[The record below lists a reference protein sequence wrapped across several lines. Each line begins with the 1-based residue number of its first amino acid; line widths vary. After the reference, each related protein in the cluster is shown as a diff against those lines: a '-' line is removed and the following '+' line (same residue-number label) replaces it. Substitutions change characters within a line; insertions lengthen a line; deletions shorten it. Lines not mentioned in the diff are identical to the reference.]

1 MYGLGAGGSV
11 CGGSAVNLIF
21 LGPPGAGK
29 GTQANLLV
37 RQYGIPQISTG
48 DILRSAVANQT
59 VMGVR
64 AKSYMDAG
72 LLVPDEVVVG
82 IVNERLACD
91 DCRSGFILD
100 GFPRTVA
107 QADALGVMLGGAGRS
122 IEHVVSFEVDYA
134 VLLGRLTGRRMCK
147 ECGRGF
153 HVVYDRSSVEG
164 RCDACGGELYQRDDD
179 KEETI
184 RRRLDVYD
192 EQTVPLK
199 QYYERA
205 SLLRRVDA
213 LGSIEAVFQSIQ
225 NILASR

>member
-1 MYGLGAGGSV
+1 MSGNEGAM
-11 CGGSAVNLIF
+11 NLIF

-59 VMGVR
+59 ALGVK

-82 IVNERLACD
+82 IVNERLAAA
-91 DCRSGFILD
+91 DCASGFVLD

-107 QADALGVMLGGAGRS
+107 QADALSGMLQEAGRS
-122 IEHVVSFEVDYA
+122 ISHVISFEVDYA
-134 VLLGRLTGRRMCK
+134 VLVDRLTGRRMCK
-147 ECGRGF
+147 VCGRGF
-153 HVVYDRSSVEG
+153 HVIYDRPSVDG
-164 RCDACGGELYQRDDD
+164 RCDSCGGELYQRDDD

-199 QYYERA
+199 QYYERS
-205 SLLRRVDA
+205 SLLRKIDA
-213 LGSIEAVFQSIQ
+213 LGSIESVSLSIK
-225 NILASR
+225 NILASRVG